1 MNPEHKAALLACEG
15 RRPVTDIVVVLRAPD
30 LHRPCNG
37 APLALETEIPHVSGL
52 QLHEGFDP
60 GLFVM
65 PAEPQRQTHR
75 LPLQQKTVRQRSLRR
90 AQHLYGIG
98 PDTGVD
104 LGVATNR
111 DVKRIVR
118 IGPYVEVRGVV
129 AARIDAVIQHLGAS
143 QGADAQERRVRRGV
157 RGALVP
163 LVGDRGNLALQV
175 RKHVER
181 PRQGLRRRADDFS
194 RRIFRSSPAGVE
206 DLRPGR
212 KVHGLDAVQADVSG
226 IRCDRDVVGDL
237 RHDALYLDGRKH
249 YRFIGRGNRHLAFI
263 SHRQHIVVVG
273 VRNGEILPCRAIAR
287 VTAHIGCNA
296 QQVIARQALEA
307 QRRGTLVTVLDDIAV
322 GVEKV
327 EVQVAERLFVRSA
340 GHGRHRVGTYG
351 HAD

>member
-1 MNPEHKAALLACEG
+1 M
-15 RRPVTDIVVVLRAPD
+15 
-30 LHRPCNG
+30 
-37 APLALETEIPHVSGL
+37 ALETEIPHVSGL

-90 AQHLYGIG
+90 ALHLYGIG

-287 VTAHIGCNA
+287 VAAHIGCNA
-296 QQVIARQALEA
+296 QQVVARQTLEA
-307 QRRGTLVTVLDDIAV
+307 QRRGTLVTVQDDITV

-327 EVQVAERLFVRSA
+327 EVQVADRLFVRSV

>member
-1 MNPEHKAALLACEG
+1 M
-15 RRPVTDIVVVLRAPD
+15 
-30 LHRPCNG
+30 
-37 APLALETEIPHVSGL
+37 ALEPEIPHISGL

-60 GLFVM
+60 GLFVG
-65 PAEPQRQTHR
+65 PAEPQRQAHR
-75 LPLQQKTVRQRSLRR
+75 LPLQQETVRQRSLRR

-104 LGVATNR
+104 LGVATDHNIEP
-111 DVKRIVR
+111 IVR
-118 IGPYVEVRGVV
+118 IGPYAEVRGVV
-129 AARIDAVIQHLGAS
+129 AARIDIVVQHLGAPQS
-143 QGADAQERRVRRGV
+143 ADAQERRVRRGV

-287 VTAHIGCNA
+287 VAAHIGRNA
-296 QQVIARQALEA
+296 QQVVARQTLEA
-307 QRRGTLVTVLDDIAV
+307 QRRGTLVTVQDDITV

-327 EVQVAERLFVRSA
+327 EVQVADRLFVRSA